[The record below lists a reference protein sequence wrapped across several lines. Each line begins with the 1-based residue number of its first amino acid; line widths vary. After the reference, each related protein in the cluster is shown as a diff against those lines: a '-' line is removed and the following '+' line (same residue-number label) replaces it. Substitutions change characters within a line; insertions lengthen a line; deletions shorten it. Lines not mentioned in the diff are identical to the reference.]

1 MPTSIVPALQRP
13 ASLIAL
19 AVLLVV
25 VVNLTSGCNRSSSP
39 RDLLSIAKVQRGSG
53 GRVIA
58 LTLYGS
64 DITNAELQQ
73 LADHDS
79 LRELSLQE
87 CKQVSNDGLIGLQDA
102 TDLTTLRL
110 MRVAIDDDG
119 LAHLRNAT
127 SLNKVLLAH
136 TEVDGSGL
144 AHLAHTSVVSMSI
157 HSRVVTASGLASL
170 SVVESLREL
179 ELNCPDIKIEDLPS
193 FAPLVNLESLV
204 TTGTPLGAGGVEKLR
219 GLRRLRHLE
228 LDASNVTDANIAVL
242 NELTSLER
250 LDLYGAQV
258 TNEGLKQLSL
268 PQLSQLSLAGCTRIT
283 NEGLRNLQGLSNLQY
298 LDLSGS
304 SVDGVDLTGLALI
317 PTLREVII
325 LGEEFKGNDA
335 TIHALKKLLPN
346 CDVQIIRS

>member
-1 MPTSIVPALQRP
+1 VDVAGVRITRIV
-13 ASLIAL
+13 S
-19 AVLLVV
+19 
-25 VVNLTSGCNRSSSP
+25 
-39 RDLLSIAKVQRGSG
+39 KRG
-53 GRVIA
+53 
-58 LTLYGS
+58 T
-64 DITNAELQQ
+64 
-73 LADHDS
+73 
-79 LRELSLQE
+79 
-87 CKQVSNDGLIGLQDA
+87 
-102 TDLTTLRL
+102 
-110 MRVAIDDDG
+110 
-119 LAHLRNAT
+119 
-127 SLNKVLLAH
+127 
-136 TEVDGSGL
+136 
-144 AHLAHTSVVSMSI
+144 
-157 HSRVVTASGLASL
+157 GLASL

-193 FAPLVNLESLV
+193 FAPLGNLESLLESLV

-304 SVDGVDLTGLALI
+304 SIDGVDLTGLALI

-335 TIHALKKLLPN
+335 TINALKKLLPN